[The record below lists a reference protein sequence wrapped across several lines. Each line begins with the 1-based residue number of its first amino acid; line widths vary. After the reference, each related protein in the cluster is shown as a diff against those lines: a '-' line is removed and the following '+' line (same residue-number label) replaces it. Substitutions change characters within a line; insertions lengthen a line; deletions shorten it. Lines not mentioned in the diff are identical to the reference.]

1 MGTPIFASVS
11 LSRLLHEKMNVVAV
25 VTAPD
30 RPAGRGLKMQSPPVK
45 ITALEAGIPVLQ
57 PVKLRDQDFIKTLH
71 MADPD
76 VITVV
81 AFRILPE
88 EVFSIPPLGTINV
101 HGSLL
106 PKYRGA
112 APINWAIINGETET
126 GVTTFFIKK
135 EVDTGNLI
143 EQIKIQITPDMTAGE
158 LHDIMAVEGA
168 ELLIKT
174 LQKLAQG
181 NITGMQQ
188 DEMLVTK
195 APKIQRADCR
205 IKFNQ
210 TAKQVHDFIR
220 GLSPIPAAHT
230 FLNQRMCR
238 LFDSKIANINPD
250 GPPGTIVGTTPD
262 RKQLVIACSDGCIT
276 IGKVQPES
284 KRLMSVAEF
293 LRGYSLPAG
302 TVLR

>member
-11 LSRLLHEKMNVVAV
+11 LNGLLHEKMNVVAV

-45 ITALEAGIPVLQ
+45 ICALKAGIPVLQ
-57 PVKLRDQDFIKTLH
+57 PEKLRDQDFIKTLH
-71 MADPD
+71 KAKPD
-76 VITVV
+76 VMTVV

-112 APINWAIINGETET
+112 APINWAIIKGETET

-143 EQIKIQITPDMTAGE
+143 EQVKIQIPPDMTAGE
-158 LHDIMAVEGA
+158 LHDIMAVVGA
-168 ELLIKT
+168 QLLIKT
-174 LQKLAQG
+174 LRKLAQG
-181 NITGMQQ
+181 DITAMAQ

-195 APKIQRADCR
+195 APKIKREDCR
-205 IKFNQ
+205 INFNQ
-210 TAKQVHDFIR
+210 SAKQVHDFIR
-220 GLSPIPAAHT
+220 GLSPVPAAHT
-230 FLNQRMCR
+230 FLIGRMCR
-238 LFDSKIANINPD
+238 LFDSKISDIGSD
-250 GPPGTIVGTTPD
+250 GPPGTILGTTPD
-262 RKQLVIACSDGCIT
+262 GKRLVINCAEGCIT
-276 IGKVQPES
+276 IGMIQLEG
-284 KRLMSVAEF
+284 KRLMCVADF
-293 LRGYSLPAG
+293 LRGYAVPAG
-302 TVLR
+302 TLLR